1 MNDIIK
7 LDKPARE
14 RTERMARLRKPST
27 LAMHITKH
35 KAGARGLQ
43 RHNERKEGQKH
54 RNRNI
59 DPTRTKDNVWLTPDD
74 GRTFNERIESILE
87 ANYTGKRKPRSDAVK
102 MCEITVQIGGDLAE
116 NGTEEEQLEALMES
130 FEELKETYGE
140 SNIVSAVI
148 HVDET
153 TPHLHFDFVP
163 ITKKGGLSARE
174 VVGDRAQMRKTQ
186 ARFLSAMQERCPEYK
201 FARKADGQF
210 NGMEQKLY
218 EKMTASIKARE
229 NALWDREDEVEDREI
244 AVEAEEAKL
253 NELKDA
259 LEAKENEIRARERR
273 VEKAEDNIVFDRD
286 EITAK
291 EQKLAE
297 RTAEIRER
305 EEVIADTANK
315 LAEKTREMNQR
326 AEDLGEREEA
336 LRASEGL
343 LEARKAQELAEARK
357 EAEKLREEAR
367 AEANAITEQAEEEA
381 KGIID
386 QAKAKASKMVAQAK
400 AVLLKI
406 PIVNK
411 MMIGWAEKQ
420 APEDRQA
427 TEDVLDAMT
436 KYGVE
441 EPREA
446 VVESEDEQEQRDNLE
461 LLQAVTMLTE
471 DDMDEAKETA
481 ETKGELSREDVH
493 DILQGMQDLQGS
505 DMQL

>member
-1 MNDIIK
+1 
-7 LDKPARE
+7 
-14 RTERMARLRKPST
+14 MARLRKAST

-153 TPHLHFDFVP
+153 TPHVHFDFVP

-174 VVGDRAQMRKTQ
+174 VIGDRAQMRKTQ

-244 AVEAEEAKL
+244 AVEAEEAQVRKR
-253 NELKDA
+253 EEA
-259 LEAKENEIRARERR
+259 LEAKEADLIARERQ
-273 VEKAEDNIVFDRD
+273 VEKDADGVVFDRD
-286 EITAK
+286 AVQAREA
-291 EQKLAE
+291 KLAE
-297 RTAEIRER
+297 QAQELRER
-305 EEVIADTANK
+305 EEAIAETANK
-315 LAEKTREMNQR
+315 LADKTRELSQR
-326 AEDLGEREEA
+326 EEDLDGREEA
-336 LRASEGL
+336 LKRYESL
-343 LEARKAQELAEARK
+343 SEARRAQELENARR
-357 EAEKLREEAR
+357 EAEQIKEDAREEAR
-367 AEANAITEQAEEEA
+367 
-381 KGIID
+381 GIIARATARASEMMER
-386 QAKAKASKMVAQAK
+386 AKETLK
-400 AVLLKI
+400 KI
-406 PIVNK
+406 PLINK
-411 MMIGWAEKQ
+411 MMVRWAERQ
-420 APEDRQA
+420 EPEEREQ
-427 TEDVLDAMT
+427 TEDVLDKVT
-436 KYGVE
+436 QYGVT
-441 EPREA
+441 EP
-446 VVESEDEQEQRDNLE
+446 VQMVTESEDEREQRQGMD
-461 LLQAVTMLTE
+461 LLTAMTMLTE
-471 DDMDEAKETA
+471 DSMDEAKDKA
-481 ETKGELSREDVH
+481 EADELTREDVH
-493 DILQGMQDLQGS
+493 AILEGLQDLHDDGMQ
-505 DMQL
+505 M

>member
-1 MNDIIK
+1 
-7 LDKPARE
+7 
-14 RTERMARLRKPST
+14 MARLRKPST

-35 KAGARGLQ
+35 KHGTRGQQ

-59 DPTRTKDNVWLTPDD
+59 DPTRTKDNVWLKPDD
-74 GRTFNERIESILE
+74 GKTYNERIQAILE
-87 ANYTGKRKPRSDAVK
+87 ENYTGKRKPRFDAVK

-116 NGTEEEQLEALMES
+116 NGTEEEQIEALMES

-140 SNIVSAVI
+140 KNIVSAVI

-163 ITKKGGLSARE
+163 ITKSGGLSARE

-186 ARFLSAMQERCPEYK
+186 ARFLEAMQKRCPEYK
-201 FARKADGQF
+201 FERKKENQF
-210 NGMEQKLY
+210 NGLEQKTF
-218 EKMTASIKARE
+218 EKLTAALKAKE
-229 NALWDREDEVEDREI
+229 AEVWDREDKVEDREI
-244 AVEAEEAKL
+244 KVEEQENQL
-253 NELKDA
+253 NA
-259 LEAKENEIRARERR
+259 LQATLQAKEQALIARERQ
-273 VEKAEDNIVFDRD
+273 VEKDEDGIVFDRD
-286 EITAK
+286 AVQAREA
-291 EQKLAE
+291 KLAE
-297 RTAEIRER
+297 RVQELRAQEEAIAETAS
-305 EEVIADTANK
+305 K
-315 LAEKTREMNQR
+315 LADKTRELNAR
-326 AEDLGEREEA
+326 GEDLQTREEA

-343 LEARKAQELAEARK
+343 LEARKAQELENARK

-381 KGIID
+381 KGII
-386 QAKAKASKMVAQAK
+386 ARAK
-400 AVLLKI
+400 AVLLRI
-406 PIVNK
+406 PIVNR
-411 MMIGWAEKQ
+411 MMIKWAERQ
-420 APEDRQA
+420 EPEDRQT

-493 DILQGMQDLQGS
+493 DILQGMQDLHDDGWQ
-505 DMQL
+505 Q

>member
-1 MNDIIK
+1 
-7 LDKPARE
+7 
-14 RTERMARLRKPST
+14 MARLRKPST

-116 NGTEEEQLEALMES
+116 NGTEAEQLEALMES

-174 VVGDRAQMRKTQ
+174 VIGDRAQMRKTQ
-186 ARFLSAMQERCPEYK
+186 ARFLEAMQTRCPEYK

-244 AVEAEEAKL
+244 AVEAEEVKL
-253 NELKDA
+253 TELKDA
-259 LEAKENEIRARERR
+259 LEAKEQEIFARERR
-273 VEKAEDNIVFDRD
+273 VEKAEDGIVFDRD
-286 EITAK
+286 ELTAK

-297 RTAEIRER
+297 RAQEIRER
-305 EEVIADTANK
+305 EEAIADTANK
-315 LAEKTREMNQR
+315 LADKTREVNQR

-336 LRASEGL
+336 LRASESL
-343 LEARKAQELAEARK
+343 LEARKVQELENARK
-357 EAEKLREEAR
+357 EAENVLNEAREEA
-367 AEANAITEQAEEEA
+367 E
-381 KGIID
+381 GIVAR
-386 QAKAKASKMVAQAK
+386 AKAKASAIK
-400 AVLLKI
+400 ARALEVLNKI
-406 PIVNK
+406 PLVNK
-411 MMIGWAEKQ
+411 MLVHWAEEQ
-420 APEDRQA
+420 APEDRKE
-427 TEDVLDAMT
+427 TENVLDAMT
-436 KYGVE
+436 QYGVK
-441 EPREA
+441 EPA
-446 VVESEDEQEQRDNLE
+446 QTLMESEEEAKQRHNME
-461 LLQAVTMLTE
+461 LLEAMTMLTAE
-471 DDMDEAKETA
+471 DLDDAKDKA
-481 ETKGELSREDVH
+481 DDKGELTREDVH
-493 DILQGMQDLQGS
+493 ELLEGLQDLQGS

>member
-1 MNDIIK
+1 MV
-7 LDKPARE
+7 
-14 RTERMARLRKPST
+14 RLRKPST

-35 KAGARGLQ
+35 KNGTRGQQ

-54 RNRNI
+54 SNRRI

-74 GRTFNERIESILE
+74 GKTFNERIESILE
-87 ANYTGKRKPRSDAVK
+87 ENYTGKRKVRSTAVR

-116 NGTEEEQLEALMES
+116 NGTEEEQVEALKQA
-130 FEELKETYGE
+130 FEELRDQYGE
-140 SNIVSAVI
+140 KNIVSAVI

-186 ARFLSAMQERCPEYK
+186 ARFLEAMQERVPYAK
-201 FARKADGQF
+201 FERKKDNQF

-218 EKMTASIKARE
+218 EKMTAALKAKE
-229 NALWDREDEVEDREI
+229 AEVWDREDDVEDREI
-244 AVEAEEAKL
+244 KVEKQENQLNALQATLQAKEQALIARERQVEKDEDGVIFDRDAVEA
-253 NELKDA
+253 
-259 LEAKENEIRARERR
+259 
-273 VEKAEDNIVFDRD
+273 KA
-286 EITAK
+286 A
-291 EQKLAE
+291 KLAE
-297 RTAEIRER
+297 RAQELRAQEEAIAE
-305 EEVIADTANK
+305 TTSK
-315 LAEKTREMNQR
+315 LADKTRELNLR
-326 AEDLGEREEA
+326 AEDLGEREEV

-343 LEARKAQELAEARK
+343 LEARKAQELAEARE

-381 KGIID
+381 KGII
-386 QAKAKASKMVAQAK
+386 ARAK
-400 AVLLKI
+400 AVLRRI
-406 PIVNK
+406 PLINK

-493 DILQGMQDLQGS
+493 DILQGMQDLHDDGWQ
-505 DMQL
+505 Q

>member
-1 MNDIIK
+1 MV
-7 LDKPARE
+7 
-14 RTERMARLRKPST
+14 RLRKPST

-35 KAGARGLQ
+35 KNGTRGQQ

-74 GRTFNERIESILE
+74 GKTFNERIQSILE
-87 ANYTGKRKPRSDAVK
+87 ENYTGKRKPRWDSVK

-116 NGTEEEQLEALMES
+116 NGTEEEQVEALKQA

-140 SNIVSAVI
+140 TNIVSAVI

-163 ITKKGGLSARE
+163 ITRKGGLSARE

-186 ARFLSAMQERCPEYK
+186 ARFLEAMQERCPECK
-201 FARKADGQF
+201 FERKKDGAM
-210 NGMEQKLY
+210 NGMEQKLF
-218 EKMTASIKARE
+218 EKMTAALRTKE
-229 NALWDREDEVEDREI
+229 TELWDREEEVEDREI
-244 AVEAEEAKL
+244 KVEEQENQLNALQATLQAKEQALIARERQVEKDEDGVIFDRDAVEAKEA
-253 NELKDA
+253 
-259 LEAKENEIRARERR
+259 
-273 VEKAEDNIVFDRD
+273 
-286 EITAK
+286 
-291 EQKLAE
+291 KLAE
-297 RTAEIRER
+297 RVQELRAQEEAIAETAS
-305 EEVIADTANK
+305 K
-315 LAEKTREMNQR
+315 LADKTQEINLR

-336 LRASEGL
+336 LKRAEGL
-343 LEARKAQELAEARK
+343 AEARRAQELENARK
-357 EAEKLREEAR
+357 EAERIKEDAR
-367 AEANAITEQAEEEA
+367 EEA
-381 KGIID
+381 KGII
-386 QAKAKASKMVAQAK
+386 ARATAKASAMMAQAK
-400 AVLLKI
+400 EMVEQAKETLKKI
-406 PIVNK
+406 PLVNK

-420 APEDRQA
+420 EPEDRQA

-446 VVESEDEQEQRDNLE
+446 FVESEDEQEQRDNLE

-493 DILQGMQDLQGS
+493 DILRGMQDLHDDGLQR
-505 DMQL
+505 

>member
-1 MNDIIK
+1 MV
-7 LDKPARE
+7 
-14 RTERMARLRKPST
+14 RLRKPST

-35 KAGARGLQ
+35 KHGTRGQQ

-59 DPTRTKDNVWLTPDD
+59 DDSRTKDNVWLKPDD
-74 GRTFNERIESILE
+74 GKTFNERIQAILE
-87 ANYTGKRKPRSDAVK
+87 ENYTGKRKPRFDAVK

-116 NGTEEEQLEALMES
+116 NGTEEEQIEALMES

-140 SNIVSAVI
+140 KNIVSAVI

-163 ITKKGGLSARE
+163 ITKSGGLSARE

-186 ARFLSAMQERCPEYK
+186 ARFLEAMQKRCPEYK
-201 FARKADGQF
+201 FERKKENQF
-210 NGMEQKLY
+210 NGLEQKTF
-218 EKMTASIKARE
+218 EKLTAALKAKE
-229 NALWDREDEVEDREI
+229 AEVWDREDKVEDREI
-244 AVEAEEAKL
+244 KVEEQENQL
-253 NELKDA
+253 NA
-259 LEAKENEIRARERR
+259 LQATLQAKEQALIVRERQ
-273 VEKAEDNIVFDRD
+273 VEKDEDGVVFDRD
-286 EITAK
+286 AVEAK
-291 EQKLAE
+291 EAKLAE
-297 RTAEIRER
+297 RVQELRER
-305 EEVIADTANK
+305 EEAIAETAAK
-315 LAEKTREMNQR
+315 LADKTRELNAR
-326 AEDLGEREEA
+326 GEDLQTREEA

-343 LEARKAQELAEARK
+343 LEARKAQELENARK

-381 KGIID
+381 KGII
-386 QAKAKASKMVAQAK
+386 ARAK
-400 AVLLKI
+400 AVLLRI
-406 PIVNK
+406 PIVNR
-411 MMIGWAEKQ
+411 MMIKWAERQ
-420 APEDRQA
+420 EPEDRQA

-481 ETKGELSREDVH
+481 EAKGELSREDVH
-493 DILQGMQDLQGS
+493 DILQGMQDLHDDGWQ
-505 DMQL
+505 Q

>member
-1 MNDIIK
+1 
-7 LDKPARE
+7 
-14 RTERMARLRKPST
+14 
-27 LAMHITKH
+27 MHITKH

-153 TPHLHFDFVP
+153 TPHVHFDFVP

-174 VVGDRAQMRKTQ
+174 VIGDRAQMRKTQ

-244 AVEAEEAKL
+244 AVEAEEAQVRKR
-253 NELKDA
+253 EEA
-259 LEAKENEIRARERR
+259 LEAKEADLIARERQ
-273 VEKAEDNIVFDRD
+273 VEKDADGVVFDRD
-286 EITAK
+286 AVQAREA
-291 EQKLAE
+291 KLAE
-297 RTAEIRER
+297 QAQELRER
-305 EEVIADTANK
+305 EEAIAETANK
-315 LAEKTREMNQR
+315 LADKTRELSQR
-326 AEDLGEREEA
+326 EEDLDGREEA
-336 LRASEGL
+336 LKRYESL
-343 LEARKAQELAEARK
+343 SEARRAQELENARR
-357 EAEKLREEAR
+357 EAEQIKEDAREEAR
-367 AEANAITEQAEEEA
+367 
-381 KGIID
+381 GIIARATARASEMMER
-386 QAKAKASKMVAQAK
+386 AKETLK
-400 AVLLKI
+400 KI
-406 PIVNK
+406 PLINK
-411 MMIGWAEKQ
+411 MMVRWAERQ
-420 APEDRQA
+420 EPEEREQ
-427 TEDVLDAMT
+427 TEDVLDKVT
-436 KYGVE
+436 QYGVT
-441 EPREA
+441 EP
-446 VVESEDEQEQRDNLE
+446 VQMVTESEDEREQRQGMD
-461 LLQAVTMLTE
+461 LLTAMTMLTE
-471 DDMDEAKETA
+471 DSMDEAKDKA
-481 ETKGELSREDVH
+481 EADELTREDVH
-493 DILQGMQDLQGS
+493 AILEGLQDLHDDGMQ
-505 DMQL
+505 M

>member
-1 MNDIIK
+1 MV
-7 LDKPARE
+7 
-14 RTERMARLRKPST
+14 RLRKPST

-35 KAGARGLQ
+35 KNGTRGQQ

-54 RNRNI
+54 SNRRI

-87 ANYTGKRKPRSDAVK
+87 ENYTGKRKVRSTAVK

-116 NGTEEEQLEALMES
+116 NGTEEEQVEALKQA
-130 FEELKETYGE
+130 FEELRDQYGE
-140 SNIVSAVI
+140 KNIVSAVI

-163 ITKKGGLSARE
+163 ITPKGGLSARE

-186 ARFLSAMQERCPEYK
+186 ARFLEAMQQRVPSAKFERK
-201 FARKADGQF
+201 KDNQF
-210 NGMEQKLY
+210 NGLEQKTF
-218 EKMTASIKARE
+218 EKMTAALKAKE
-229 NALWDREDEVEDREI
+229 AEVWDREDEVEDREI
-244 AVEAEEAKL
+244 KVEKQENQL
-253 NELKDA
+253 NA
-259 LEAKENEIRARERR
+259 LQATLQAKEQALIARERQ
-273 VEKAEDNIVFDRD
+273 VEKDEDGVVFDRD
-286 EITAK
+286 AVQAREA
-291 EQKLAE
+291 KLAE
-297 RTAEIRER
+297 RAQELREQEEAIAETAS
-305 EEVIADTANK
+305 K
-315 LAEKTREMNQR
+315 LADKTRELNLR
-326 AEDLGEREEA
+326 AEDLDGREEA
-336 LRASEGL
+336 LERAEGL
-343 LEARKAQELAEARK
+343 AEARRAQELENARK

-381 KGIID
+381 KGII
-386 QAKAKASKMVAQAK
+386 ARAK
-400 AVLLKI
+400 AVLRRI
-406 PIVNK
+406 PLINK

-493 DILQGMQDLQGS
+493 DILQGMQDLHDDDWQR
-505 DMQL
+505 